1 MELGW
6 KAENPAASIQ
16 PFEERESQ
24 RFLDAEELSLFFRA
38 LAEEKNETIRDYIL
52 LSLLTGGP
60 QSNLLEM
67 QRSEIKRARAL
78 WEIPAEKSKRKQP
91 MDVVLVPVVL
101 ELLGRRR
108 KAIDCDPR
116 WLFPGRYPKKS
127 GDLSDPFGAWK
138 GVLDRAGLND
148 LPIHGLRRTH
158 GTWQAI
164 LGSSLP
170 VIGKSLGHSPGSAK
184 RAFSRMP

>member
-91 MDVVLVPVVL
+91 GCCV
-101 ELLGRRR
+101 
-108 KAIDCDPR
+108 
-116 WLFPGRYPKKS
+116 
-127 GDLSDPFGAWK
+127 GA
-138 GVLDRAGLND
+138 GCAGTAR
-148 LPIHGLRRTH
+148 P
-158 GTWQAI
+158 
-164 LGSSLP
+164 
-170 VIGKSLGHSPGSAK
+170 SP
-184 RAFSRMP
+184 